1 MWSGDGGL
9 TTALDGALLRL
20 WGAQGKGLRSPAP
33 EKTIITLLSYFTYAL
48 ASGQTF
54 VTEWMRIP
62 DGYQNWQLVVA
73 QYGKIS
79 TTTVTFQLQTCWD
92 TASPQDIGT
101 SILLGGLLG
110 PDPQDISSGMGPMV
124 RVRLVAGDD
133 SVGTISVYLTPKS
146 E

>member
-1 MWSGDGGL
+1 M
-9 TTALDGALLRL
+9 
-20 WGAQGKGLRSPAP
+20 
-33 EKTIITLLSYFTYAL
+33 ITLLSYFTYPL

-54 VTEWMRIP
+54 VTEWTRIP
-62 DGYQNWQLVVA
+62 DGYQNWQLVVT

-92 TASPQDIGT
+92 TANPQDIGT
-101 SILLGGLLG
+101 SVLLGGLLG
-110 PDPQDISSGMGPMV
+110 ADPQDITSGMGPMA
-124 RVRLVAGDD
+124 RVHLAAGDD